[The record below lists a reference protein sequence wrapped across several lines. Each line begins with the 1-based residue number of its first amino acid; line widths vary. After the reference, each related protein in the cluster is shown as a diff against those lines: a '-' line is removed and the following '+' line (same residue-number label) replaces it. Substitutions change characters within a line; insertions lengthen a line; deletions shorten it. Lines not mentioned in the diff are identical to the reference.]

1 LIYATQAEIERALP
15 SDELTEICKKQNLK
29 TVAYKNTKSAL
40 DAASKNLKADEAILV
55 CGSFFLMEDAYA
67 WLSDE
72 QSIK

>member
-1 LIYATQAEIERALP
+1 
-15 SDELTEICKKQNLK
+15 
-29 TVAYKNTKSAL
+29 
-40 DAASKNLKADEAILV
+40 LKADEAILV